1 MDKNLDK
8 KYLKLLAEKYPSAAA
23 AKSEII
29 NLTAIMSLPK
39 GTEYFFS
46 DIHGEYEAFLNL
58 LRSASGT
65 IMDKIRIY
73 FSDSMTAE
81 EQENFAHLIYFPEE
95 TLKLYQAQGLDNEKQ
110 KILIFRL
117 IRLCK
122 ELSSKYTRSKVRKK
136 LPADYGYAIEEL
148 LNVDTDEMDKK
159 RYYDE
164 IINSI
169 IDSTSGSDFI
179 THLCILAQRLAVD
192 KLHIIGDI
200 FDRGPYPNL
209 IMDTLMS
216 HHSVD
221 IQWGNHDISWMGA
234 AAGNQALICN
244 VIRISAKYGNLNLLE
259 DGYGINLRPLSM
271 FAARIYK
278 DDPCE
283 RFMPKILDEN
293 IYDAVDPGLAAK
305 MHKAITVIQFKVEG
319 QITKRHPDYQIND
332 RIHLEH
338 INFEKETVNIHG
350 KDYKM
355 LDMNFPTIDPQDPLK
370 LTKEEQELINS
381 LALSFRHSETLH
393 RHIRFVYSHGAMYK
407 RCNSNLLYHGC
418 IPMKEDGTF
427 EELKLKGIIYSGKR
441 LLDYLEDVVKMAYF
455 LPDDDPTKDWYRDF
469 MWYLWCGPKSPVYG
483 KDNMA
488 TFENYFVADKAAAK
502 ENMNPYYKLSE
513 KEEFCNKIL
522 KEFGLPVEGSH
533 IINGHVPVK
542 RKDGENPVK
551 CGGKVLVIDGG
562 FSKAYQK
569 ETGIAGYTL
578 IFNSYGLL
586 LVAHEPFESTESA
599 IAKEKDIHS
608 ETMIVKRVRERLLVG
623 DTDIGEELKRQ
634 VKDLERLLVAYRN
647 GELREKR

>member
-200 FDRGPYPNL
+200 FDRGPRADI
-209 IMDTLMS
+209 IMNELMNFPD
-216 HHSVD
+216 VD

-234 AAGNQALICN
+234 AC
-244 VIRISAKYGNLNLLE
+244 GNLALVANVVRIAVSYNNFDVLE
-259 DGYGINLRPLSM
+259 DGYGINMRPLSM
-271 FAARIYK
+271 FASRVYK
-278 DDPCE
+278 NDECKG
-283 RFMPKILDEN
+283 FTPKLLDEN
-293 IYDAVDPGLAAK
+293 VYDNVDIQLAAK
-305 MHKAITVIQFKVEG
+305 MHKAIAIIQFKLEG
-319 QITKRHPDYQIND
+319 QIIERHP
-332 RIHLEH
+332 E
-338 INFEKETVNIHG
+338 
-350 KDYKM
+350 YKM
-355 LDMNFPTIDPQDPLK
+355 DDRNVLKKINYEKKIVTIEGVEYPLKDTTFPTIDPKKPLE
-370 LTKEEQELINS
+370 LTEGEQEL
-381 LALSFRHSETLH
+381 LYTLVTSFRHSELFN
-393 RHIRFVYSHGAMYK
+393 RHVEFLYNKGSMYTC
-407 RCNSNLLYHGC
+407 CNSNLLYHGC
-418 IPMKEDGTF
+418 IPMNQDGTF
-427 EELKLKGIIYSGKR
+427 TEITLDGKHYYKGKA
-441 LLDYLEDVVKMAYF
+441 LLDYMNQIVKDAYY
-455 LPDDDPTKDWYRDF
+455 TKDRNAVDF
-469 MWYLWCGPKSPVYG
+469 MWYLWCGRNSSVYG
-483 KDNMA
+483 KSKMSA
-488 TFENYFVADKAAAK
+488 FEGYFIEGTDARK
-502 ENMNPYYKLSE
+502 EIYNPYYKLSNDE
-513 KEEFCNKIL
+513 KICDMIFC
-522 KEFGLPVEGSH
+522 EFGLNPDTSH

-542 RKDGENPVK
+542 LKDGESPVK
-551 CGGKVLVIDGG
+551 ANGKLYVIDGG
-562 FSKAYQK
+562 ISKAYRTK
-569 ETGIAGYTL
+569 TGIAGYTL
-578 IFNSYGLL
+578 IFNSHHIAL
-586 LVAHEPFESTESA
+586 AEPTIASKDRVLAGQNSYINYKVSPVMKITERM
-599 IAKEKDIHS
+599 KE
-608 ETMIVKRVRERLLVG
+608 RVRVA
-623 DTDIGEELKRQ
+623 DTDTGAMLRERI
-634 VKDLERLLVAYRN
+634 KDLKMLVKAYED
-647 GELREKR
+647 GQV

>member
-95 TLKLYQAQGLDNEKQ
+95 TLKLYQAQGFDNEKQ

-200 FDRGPYPNL
+200 FDRGPRADI
-209 IMDTLMS
+209 IMNELMNFPD
-216 HHSVD
+216 VD

-234 AAGNQALICN
+234 AAGNLACICN
-244 VIRISAKYGNLNLLE
+244 VLRIASS
-259 DGYGINLRPLSM
+259 LR
-271 FAARIYK
+271 K
-278 DDPCE
+278 PCT
-283 RFMPKILDEN
+283 
-293 IYDAVDPGLAAK
+293 GC
-305 MHKAITVIQFKVEG
+305 
-319 QITKRHPDYQIND
+319 
-332 RIHLEH
+332 
-338 INFEKETVNIHG
+338 
-350 KDYKM
+350 
-355 LDMNFPTIDPQDPLK
+355 
-370 LTKEEQELINS
+370 
-381 LALSFRHSETLH
+381 
-393 RHIRFVYSHGAMYK
+393 K
-407 RCNSNLLYHGC
+407 RCPDCS
-418 IPMKEDGTF
+418 
-427 EELKLKGIIYSGKR
+427 KL
-441 LLDYLEDVVKMAYF
+441 
-455 LPDDDPTKDWYRDF
+455 
-469 MWYLWCGPKSPVYG
+469 
-483 KDNMA
+483 
-488 TFENYFVADKAAAK
+488 
-502 ENMNPYYKLSE
+502 
-513 KEEFCNKIL
+513 
-522 KEFGLPVEGSH
+522 
-533 IINGHVPVK
+533 
-542 RKDGENPVK
+542 
-551 CGGKVLVIDGG
+551 
-562 FSKAYQK
+562 
-569 ETGIAGYTL
+569 
-578 IFNSYGLL
+578 
-586 LVAHEPFESTESA
+586 
-599 IAKEKDIHS
+599 
-608 ETMIVKRVRERLLVG
+608 
-623 DTDIGEELKRQ
+623 
-634 VKDLERLLVAYRN
+634 
-647 GELREKR
+647 